1 MDLPQY
7 LHHHPRYAT
16 SNPYPA
22 DPPNLPNY
30 PHRHHNNHH
39 YNHHHHHH
47 QQPPPQIQPPPPP
60 PPPLPPTSS
69 YHPLPPPPPPPPHP
83 YNPSQPQLPF
93 ESEHSRTFH
102 SLHDFPVSSPRVSSR
117 VTLDAERHRH
127 HRLPQF
133 DLPYFEKNPDSWDPS
148 RAYLDFERDR
158 ELLKPQFRLESE
170 GSGSARFRGEY
181 NEQLLRDQRP
191 GDDEYNNRRRARVEP
206 NSEIAYRE
214 LGFVSNQ
221 NSNNLN
227 SNNLDFDS
235 KSGGYDGRYDELMR
249 SGGGRRDEVYENT
262 QRWVHHD
269 RQASRE
275 LYDPFEVDET
285 NGGRNVSGNR
295 EYYGSETG
303 RGSSNNRRKQIQK
316 KSALLRLQ
324 MAKPSHKH
332 YSAYF
337 DNSGSSSHRGK
348 GHYEYSDREM
358 DEEERGGSPLEL
370 DVSFKSNSLVAK
382 TVGNRNFKRDS
393 VFDRDF
399 SSSQLTKLSEDAVH
413 LDSSVVV
420 EDMTSNSD
428 KDPRLLEEEVT
439 TSGVESRCDI
449 DSQPCSNVTDDSFGK
464 SEVERASKSK
474 VLQRD
479 GKSAGSCQMP
489 SHKVSKKKKVAK
501 KVVKKIINPQ
511 PLPKNKIDEPGVADS
526 FICRPSAAFGA
537 DKDETSS
544 FADPCSNDVH
554 ALPVNKKVDGSSL
567 NMLSDEHGTEAN
579 SCSKSTGSNSTSK
592 LGSSNHE
599 GFNIDQ
605 GPLTVDT
612 SVQGLLKISNF
623 SNNVTDSLRVASC
636 PETDGVI
643 DVSKQI
649 CHSGNSLSLDNV
661 IRKESSEAVLSAE
674 GNANS
679 GFLSSEKI
687 MMHDDI
693 MNANGSGHGTETTLD
708 IESGRNVLHQE
719 IIVHDIG
726 TVDAINEKV
735 CKYQFPTSLQ
745 IGFVEELPKGISSAE
760 SSMTVGLS
768 SSGETLAVCSN
779 SGGGTTWDSDKVC
792 TNYDENIIGKQP
804 SADGAS
810 RSFGICAT
818 QRSPDITKSV
828 GDSKSVTHKN
838 KKKRKVRTRLDS
850 SRASNTCAE
859 PINVS
864 VNKNSVDTTVSSSLK
879 DASHAE
885 VSVFGVGKLDI
896 GSQPVNDGVTVI
908 HGKSSVDGFCET
920 KLSTRSDVNCDPNE
934 TSPKYIKKRKLSA
947 SHLVLTTSQTNDGP
961 ADKSTFYT
969 ECTDAPL
976 KSNGNPTQEE
986 DEVAASST
994 GLLLAT
1000 ANLMPSQEGSAV
1012 FLKDNLAGV
1021 LSDAV
1026 AAARDA
1032 FTNDGMK
1039 SEHQGVDSCSI
1050 YEESVPDTLFLCPS
1064 QLRNEQKEAGT
1075 QVMVINNHHLD
1086 IMDIESNREEN
1097 FDIVATDEQVIIHG
1111 ETALCRVSSVVE
1123 PPELGYKFSCTDM
1136 ESDYVSVKDS
1146 LPFASNRLLLCAN
1159 DNEVS
1164 TTNSNE
1170 GVESVPDT
1178 LSDTGSPETSTDV
1191 PGVQMRTCSPSVI
1204 KISDGKDC
1212 GDDQKLGLKSVVE
1225 VGCSASARNSLSEC
1239 TKSNLTSHPV
1249 TEGGQSVMGKTV
1261 ALPLQDIKKTAHGL
1275 NLVTAESRVKNQLG
1289 QATHRIVPG
1298 HSYSVF
1304 STSKKTGSS
1313 THMAKPRTWHRNGNA
1328 SASSLPA
1335 SMPFSST
1342 VPPQRNLPQKD
1353 GKLQSNSYVRK
1364 GNSLV
1369 RKPVPVAALPQS
1381 SHGFSSAVYR
1391 LNSLGID
1398 GLKKNAGSES
1408 RVDVKNPPSL
1418 MRTGEMNAPFDRP
1431 RPPLPNGAKLSTC
1444 DAISLGVRT
1453 SSQLAEPLLSG
1464 ENTSDPMNCLETKD
1478 AKIVVNDSLVTSE
1491 TQENHS
1497 GPFNSLENQT
1507 ELHDGNSA
1515 PSNTKNIVYVKRKL
1529 NQLVA
1534 SSSPCDLP
1542 VHNTDKIQ
1550 HSSFDGYYKRRKNQ
1564 LIRTSSEGHAKQA
1577 VITSNDNLNSQV
1589 QKVPKIVP
1597 SRIYG
1602 KKRSQKVIAKT
1613 SKTGKHSLVW
1623 TPRGTQS
1630 SNNDGDS
1637 FDHQKVLPHL
1647 FPWKR
1652 ARHWRT
1658 SMQSQASN
1666 FKYSSA
1672 STISKKLL
1680 LSRRRDTVYTRS
1692 THGFSLRMYKV
1703 LSVGGS
1709 SLKWS
1714 KSIENRSK
1722 KANEEATRA
1731 VAAVEKK
1738 KREHSGAAC
1747 VSSGSKFRNNIS
1759 GKRIFRI
1766 GSVRYKMDPS
1776 RRTLQRISD
1785 DESSSSAVLNPEKDA
1800 KRSYVPRRL
1809 VIGNDEYVR
1818 IGNGNQLIRN
1828 PKKRT
1833 RILASERVRWS
1844 LHTARLRLAKKRKY
1858 CQFFTRFGK
1867 CNKDDGKCPYI
1878 HDPSKIA
1885 VCTKFL
1891 KGLCSNPNC
1900 KLTHK
1905 VIPERMQD
1913 CSYFL
1918 QGLCSNES
1926 CPYRHVN
1933 VNPKA
1938 STCEGFLKGYCA
1950 DGNECRKKHS
1960 YVCPSFE
1967 ATGTCPQGP
1976 KCKLHHPRNRTK
1988 GKKRKRTREQK
1999 NAWGR
2004 YFVSKDINF
2013 SEPRAVSGKHC
2024 AQNGDDIFDDGR
2036 AADFISI
2043 DASDEEAGESNDP
2056 INEQAASCDSD
2067 SSELELDD
2075 LDELIKPVRL
2085 LDRSPKTNIL

>member
-1 MDLPQY
+1 
-7 LHHHPRYAT
+7 
-16 SNPYPA
+16 
-22 DPPNLPNY
+22 
-30 PHRHHNNHH
+30 
-39 YNHHHHHH
+39 
-47 QQPPPQIQPPPPP
+47 
-60 PPPLPPTSS
+60 
-69 YHPLPPPPPPPPHP
+69 
-83 YNPSQPQLPF
+83 
-93 ESEHSRTFH
+93 
-102 SLHDFPVSSPRVSSR
+102 
-117 VTLDAERHRH
+117 
-127 HRLPQF
+127 
-133 DLPYFEKNPDSWDPS
+133 
-148 RAYLDFERDR
+148 
-158 ELLKPQFRLESE
+158 
-170 GSGSARFRGEY
+170 
-181 NEQLLRDQRP
+181 
-191 GDDEYNNRRRARVEP
+191 
-206 NSEIAYRE
+206 
-214 LGFVSNQ
+214 
-221 NSNNLN
+221 
-227 SNNLDFDS
+227 
-235 KSGGYDGRYDELMR
+235 
-249 SGGGRRDEVYENT
+249 
-262 QRWVHHD
+262 
-269 RQASRE
+269 
-275 LYDPFEVDET
+275 
-285 NGGRNVSGNR
+285 
-295 EYYGSETG
+295 
-303 RGSSNNRRKQIQK
+303 
-316 KSALLRLQ
+316 
-324 MAKPSHKH
+324 
-332 YSAYF
+332 
-337 DNSGSSSHRGK
+337 
-348 GHYEYSDREM
+348 
-358 DEEERGGSPLEL
+358 
-370 DVSFKSNSLVAK
+370 
-382 TVGNRNFKRDS
+382 
-393 VFDRDF
+393 
-399 SSSQLTKLSEDAVH
+399 
-413 LDSSVVV
+413 
-420 EDMTSNSD
+420 
-428 KDPRLLEEEVT
+428 
-439 TSGVESRCDI
+439 
-449 DSQPCSNVTDDSFGK
+449 
-464 SEVERASKSK
+464 
-474 VLQRD
+474 
-479 GKSAGSCQMP
+479 
-489 SHKVSKKKKVAK
+489 
-501 KVVKKIINPQ
+501 
-511 PLPKNKIDEPGVADS
+511 
-526 FICRPSAAFGA
+526 
-537 DKDETSS
+537 
-544 FADPCSNDVH
+544 
-554 ALPVNKKVDGSSL
+554 
-567 NMLSDEHGTEAN
+567 
-579 SCSKSTGSNSTSK
+579 
-592 LGSSNHE
+592 
-599 GFNIDQ
+599 
-605 GPLTVDT
+605 
-612 SVQGLLKISNF
+612 
-623 SNNVTDSLRVASC
+623 
-636 PETDGVI
+636 
-643 DVSKQI
+643 
-649 CHSGNSLSLDNV
+649 
-661 IRKESSEAVLSAE
+661 
-674 GNANS
+674 
-679 GFLSSEKI
+679 
-687 MMHDDI
+687 
-693 MNANGSGHGTETTLD
+693 
-708 IESGRNVLHQE
+708 
-719 IIVHDIG
+719 
-726 TVDAINEKV
+726 
-735 CKYQFPTSLQ
+735 
-745 IGFVEELPKGISSAE
+745 
-760 SSMTVGLS
+760 
-768 SSGETLAVCSN
+768 
-779 SGGGTTWDSDKVC
+779 
-792 TNYDENIIGKQP
+792 
-804 SADGAS
+804 
-810 RSFGICAT
+810 
-818 QRSPDITKSV
+818 
-828 GDSKSVTHKN
+828 
-838 KKKRKVRTRLDS
+838 
-850 SRASNTCAE
+850 
-859 PINVS
+859 
-864 VNKNSVDTTVSSSLK
+864 
-879 DASHAE
+879 
-885 VSVFGVGKLDI
+885 
-896 GSQPVNDGVTVI
+896 
-908 HGKSSVDGFCET
+908 
-920 KLSTRSDVNCDPNE
+920 
-934 TSPKYIKKRKLSA
+934 
-947 SHLVLTTSQTNDGP
+947 
-961 ADKSTFYT
+961 
-969 ECTDAPL
+969 
-976 KSNGNPTQEE
+976 
-986 DEVAASST
+986 
-994 GLLLAT
+994 
-1000 ANLMPSQEGSAV
+1000 
-1012 FLKDNLAGV
+1012 
-1021 LSDAV
+1021 
-1026 AAARDA
+1026 
-1032 FTNDGMK
+1032 MK
-1039 SEHQGVDSCSI
+1039 SEHQGVNSCSI
-1050 YEESVPDTLFLCPS
+1050 YEESVSDTLFLCPS

-1111 ETALCRVSSVVE
+1111 ETALCRVASEVE
-1123 PPELGYKFSCTDM
+1123 PPDLGYKFSCTDM
-1136 ESDYVSVKDS
+1136 ESDYVSVKDT

-1164 TTNSNE
+1164 TTNSNDE

-1212 GDDQKLGLKSVVE
+1212 GDDQKLDLKSVVE
-1225 VGCSASARNSLSEC
+1225 VGCSTSAQNSISEC
-1239 TKSNLTSHPV
+1239 TKSNLTPHPV
-1249 TEGGQSVMGKTV
+1249 TEGGQSVTGKTV
-1261 ALPLQDIKKTAHGL
+1261 AFPLQDIKKTAHGL
-1275 NLVTAESRVKNQLG
+1275 NLVTAESRLKNQLG

-1313 THMAKPRTWHRNGNA
+1313 NHMAKPRTWHRNGNA

-1342 VPPQRNLPQKD
+1342 VPPQRILPQKD

-1369 RKPVPVAALPQS
+1369 RKPVPVAAVPQS

-1391 LNSLGID
+1391 LSSLGID
-1398 GLKKNAGSES
+1398 GLKKNAGSDS

-1431 RPPLPNGAKLSTC
+1431 RPLLPNGAKLSTC

-1464 ENTSDPMNCLETKD
+1464 ETTSDPMNCLETKD
-1478 AKIVVNDSLVTSE
+1478 AKIVVNDSPVTSE
-1491 TQENHS
+1491 TQENLS

-1507 ELHDGNSA
+1507 ELHDGNLA

-1542 VHNTDKIQ
+1542 VHNADKIQ
-1550 HSSFDGYYKRRKNQ
+1550 RSSFDGYYKRRKNQ

-1577 VITSNDNLNSQV
+1577 VIMSNDNLNSQV

-1613 SKTGKHSLVW
+1613 SKTGKNSLVW
-1623 TPRGTQS
+1623 TPRGTQA

-1714 KSIENRSK
+1714 KSIESRSK

-1747 VSSGSKFRNNIS
+1747 VGSGSKFRNNIS

-1785 DESSSSAVLNPEKDA
+1785 DGSSSSAVLNPEKDA

-1833 RILASERVRWS
+1833 RILANERVRWS

-1999 NAWGR
+1999 NAWAR

-2013 SEPRAVSGKHC
+2013 SEPRAVSGKNC
-2024 AQNGDDIFDDGR
+2024 AQNGDDTFDDGR

-2043 DASDEEAGESNDP
+2043 DDSDEEAGESNDP

-2067 SSELELDD
+2067 SSELEF
-2075 LDELIKPVRL
+2075 
-2085 LDRSPKTNIL
+2085 